1 MLDVRSTA
9 LTNGLDRAALD
20 RYRPS
25 LDEVR
30 ALAQRGNLVPIYRE
44 ILADLETPV
53 SAYLKV
59 AAGSD
64 YAFLLESIEG
74 GERLGRYSFLAAD
87 PYLTLRLDNGVA
99 YANQNGYK
107 QTSPYQDPLVA
118 LQSYLTPYQA
128 VEVPDLPRFLGGAV
142 GYLGYETVRYFEEL
156 PAAANPALS
165 ASLPEG
171 LFMFVETVVVFDH
184 LRRKIKVVSHVHADA
199 DADLEREYARAA
211 ARIEA
216 MIERLRAPYRL
227 QTPVVPPDARPATPR
242 PNMSFDAY
250 VGMIERAKEYIA
262 AGDIFQVV
270 LAQRLEVPTFADSFT
285 IYRALRTINPSPYMF
300 YLHLK
305 DFDLVGSSP
314 ELLVQV
320 EHGTVVTHPIAGS
333 RPRGA
338 TPEADEALAD
348 ELLHD
353 EKERAEHIMLVDLG
367 RNDIGRIAK
376 PGSVRVTKLLAIERY
391 SHIMHLVS
399 NVEGQL
405 REGMTALDALRAC
418 FPAGTV
424 SGAPKIRAMEI
435 IAELEPDRRSFYA
448 GCVGYV
454 SFTGNM
460 DTCISLRTLAYK
472 DGIAYLQAG
481 GGIVADSVPATE
493 YQESMN
499 KMRALL
505 RAIEE
510 AETMLAGR
518 PAAAE
523 RPRGY
528 D

>member
-1 MLDVRSTA
+1 MLDIRTIAGRRDS
-9 LTNGLDRAALD
+9 AALED
-20 RYRPS
+20 YRPS

-30 ALAQRGNLVPIYRE
+30 VLARGGNLVPIFRE

-59 AAGSD
+59 AADSD

-87 PYLTLRLDNGVA
+87 PYLTLRLDKGVA
-99 YANQNGYK
+99 YADQQGYK
-107 QTSPYQDPLVA
+107 QTSAYSDPLVA
-118 LQSYLTPYQA
+118 LQSYLTPYRA
-128 VEVPDLPRFLGGAV
+128 VEVPDLPRFNGGAV
-142 GYLGYETVRYFEEL
+142 GYLGYEAVRSFEEL
-156 PAAANPALS
+156 PAAANPALTEH
-165 ASLPEG
+165 LPEG
-171 LFMFVETVVVFDH
+171 LFMFVETLVVFDH

-199 DADLEREYARAA
+199 GADLETEYARAA

-216 MIERLRAPYRL
+216 MIERLQAPYRL
-227 QTPVVPPDARPATPR
+227 HPPAVPPDAPAATPR
-242 PNMSFDAY
+242 PNMSYDTY
-250 VGMIERAKEYIA
+250 VAMIERAKEYIA

-270 LAQRLEVPTFADSFT
+270 LGQRLEVPTFADSFT

-305 DFDLVGSSP
+305 DFDIVGSSP

-320 EHGTVVTHPIAGS
+320 ENGTVVTHPIAGS

-338 TPEADEALAD
+338 TPEADDALAD

-367 RNDIGRIAK
+367 RNDIGRIAQ
-376 PGSVRVTKLLAIERY
+376 PGTVRVSKLLAIERY

-399 NVEGQL
+399 NVEGRL
-405 REGMTALDALRAC
+405 RAGMTPLDALRAC

-435 IAELEPDRRSFYA
+435 IAELEPDQRSFYA
-448 GCVGYV
+448 GCVGYA
-454 SFTGNM
+454 SFTGNL
-460 DTCISLRTLAYK
+460 DTCISLRTMAYR
-472 DGIAYLQAG
+472 DGVAYLQAG
-481 GGIVADSVPATE
+481 GGIVADSVPETE

-499 KMRALL
+499 KMRAIL

-510 AETMLAGR
+510 AETMLRGHA
-518 PAAAE
+518 PAQ